1 MALCFEKPFPQD
13 SEINMTQSY
22 HSPDS
27 QRQSD
32 SQRQFD
38 SQRQLDARDRDD
50 DTMLEDPSL
59 SRERA
64 EERERAEARD
74 RAREQAQLATPAR
87 SDETKAAT
95 FGTSYLGDR
104 NTDEP
109 WEQWRQIQADF
120 VDNPRSAV
128 SNAHGLVGGLIQDI
142 VRKFEEERNQ
152 LEQRWSSGEDVST
165 EDLRTCLQTYRD
177 FFGRL
182 LATNEPKH

>member
-1 MALCFEKPFPQD
+1 
-13 SEINMTQSY
+13 MTQST
-22 HSPDS
+22 HSP
-27 QRQSD
+27 D

-38 SQRQLDARDRDD
+38 SQRQLDGRDRAYDHDD
-50 DTMLEDPSL
+50 DTMFEDPGL
-59 SRERA
+59 SRER
-64 EERERAEARD
+64 EDERKRAEARD
-74 RAREQAQLATPAR
+74 QARDQAQQASFGT
-87 SDETKAAT
+87 DEHKANGS

-104 NTDEP
+104 DTDEP
-109 WEQWRQIQADF
+109 WQQWRQIQADF

-128 SNAHGLVGGLIQDI
+128 SDAHGLVGKLIDDI
-142 VRKFEEERNQ
+142 VHKFENERSQ

>member
-1 MALCFEKPFPQD
+1 METT
-13 SEINMTQSY
+13 MTQPY

-27 QRQSD
+27 QRQPD
-32 SQRQFD
+32 SQRKLD
-38 SQRQLDARDRDD
+38 SQRQLDLHDPNNHDD
-50 DTMLEDPSL
+50 DTLLEDPSVT
-59 SRERA
+59 RERA
-64 EERERAEARD
+64 EERQRAGARERARD
-74 RAREQAQLATPAR
+74 QAQQAT
-87 SDETKAAT
+87 SDERSNEQKTNDTA

-104 NTDEP
+104 STDEP
-109 WEQWRQIQADF
+109 WEQWRQIQGDF

-142 VRKFEEERNQ
+142 VHKFENERNQ

>member
-1 MALCFEKPFPQD
+1 
-13 SEINMTQSY
+13 MTQSNY
-22 HSPDS
+22 HTP
-27 QRQSD
+27 
-32 SQRQFD
+32 D
-38 SQRQLDARDRDD
+38 SQRQLDSQRQIDLRNGDVHED
-50 DTMLEDPSL
+50 DTVFEDPGI
-59 SRERA
+59 SRERND
-64 EERERAEARD
+64 ERERAEARD
-74 RAREQAQLATPAR
+74 RARDQAEQART
-87 SDETKAAT
+87 DEHKPNGT

-109 WEQWRQIQADF
+109 WQQWRQIQGDF

-128 SNAHGLVGGLIQDI
+128 SDAHGLVGKLIEDI
-142 VRKFEEERNQ
+142 VHKFENERTQ